1 VDKCSACTSNARC
14 AACYVDGIP
23 PAASLAIISVETSAA
38 QAAGGGT
45 DLVII
50 PLMPF
55 PPLMRVDVRTW
66 LRWGYSQIPEVYS
79 AVATRVVDGSAS
91 SYNVTLILF
100 RRP

>member
-1 VDKCSACTSNARC
+1 M
-14 AACYVDGIP
+14 
-23 PAASLAIISVETSAA
+23 
-38 QAAGGGT
+38 
-45 DLVII
+45 II

-66 LRWGYSQIPEVYS
+66 LRWGYSQTPGVYS